1 MGSLVYSAAGTANAM
16 GAAFRKLDVTTLDPG
31 LLMRSSEP
39 TPSSSQ
45 ARAEAALPLA
55 QQLRGDLLQTMGLTE
70 SELAKMRPETRADL
84 ETQIARHVHGQVLA
98 QPAVRSGAYVDLK
111 A

>member
-1 MGSLVYSAAGTANAM
+1 MYTAAGTANVL

-31 LLMRSSEP
+31 LLMRSTEP

-55 QQLRGDLLQTMGLTE
+55 QQLRADLLEMMGLAQGDLTN
-70 SELAKMRPETRADL
+70 MRPEARADL
-84 ETQIARHVHGQVLA
+84 ERQIARQVHGQVLA
-98 QPAVRSGAYVDLK
+98 QPEVRSGAYVDLK